1 MKSLIASL
9 LVLVFSSFAFG
20 ASASAFVLPEF
31 FSTNN
36 VTELRY
42 REWGALKGPVGT
54 VTIEF
59 PIRRVEFSLY
69 NSRKLEE
76 DGIPAVHGERRFD
89 VWRMGHDDKGG
100 VRIIEDED
108 WLAILN
114 DLSAADIGVW
124 QDRYDEPDVC
134 DGGLWQLEL
143 WSSTNL
149 VKRCGG
155 SNDAPLRHYRKLL
168 SAFKR
173 IGGSIGTVKFGI
185 GTLYD
190 AAWEKAETEPDA
202 EKRKNLLEKIEKFW
216 KERKAK
222 NDAEMEAEMKARC
235 RQKAAPDSD
244 EDICDEDVW
253 KDEITGI
260 VWRYDEISDEEGEKM
275 VELGVRRPA
284 VVSKDASRLE
294 KIALPG
300 RVNGMRVYM
309 VGSRAF
315 WGCTN
320 LVSVSIPAEVCGIY
334 PNAFASLRKLE
345 RIDVHEDN
353 KNYKSRDGALYS
365 KDGSSLIV
373 WPKATKSFWVTV
385 PGDVRRIVPDAFVGC
400 WGIFALTIPAS
411 VTNLYQLSF
420 AGCRHLSGVAFEG
433 GIPPMPDGNEWGR
446 LPEES
451 CLPKGCVIYA
461 DGAPSEVAY
470 RRTSPLAEARV
481 RVVSLVPSAL
491 QGVPSRVGWFA
502 VERRSLLT
510 SDEDGVGY
518 SFNEWDVETV
528 ASANVFISSGLPYE
542 TALFEAAW
550 KRNRALGRIAAEQLG
565 KEQLGPDPAEPL

>member
-9 LVLVFSSFAFG
+9 LILAFLSFAFG
-20 ASASAFVLPEF
+20 ASASAFELPEF
-31 FSTNN
+31 FSANN

-69 NSRKLEE
+69 NSRNLEE
-76 DGIPAVHGERRFD
+76 DGIPALHGERRFD
-89 VWRMGHDDKGG
+89 ARRMGHDDNGN

-108 WLAILN
+108 WLEILK

-124 QDRYDEPDVC
+124 QDRYDDPDVC

-143 WSSTNL
+143 WSGTNL

-155 SNDAPLRHYRKLL
+155 SNDVPLRYYRKLL
-168 SAFKR
+168 SAFNR
-173 IGGSIGTVKFGI
+173 IGGSIGTVKLGI

-190 AAWEKAETEPDA
+190 AAWEKAEKEPDA
-202 EKRKNLLEKIEKFW
+202 EKRKNLLEKIEKLW

-222 NDAEMEAEMKARC
+222 NDAEMEAEMKARRC
-235 RQKAAPDSD
+235 QKAVPDSD
-244 EDICDEDVW
+244 EYICDEDVW
-253 KDEITGI
+253 KDETTGM

-284 VVSKDASRLE
+284 VVSKDASQLE
-294 KIALPG
+294 NIALPG
-300 RVNGMRVYM
+300 KVNGMRVYM
-309 VGSRAF
+309 VGSRVF
-315 WGCTN
+315 RGCTN

-334 PNAFASLRKLE
+334 PDAFANLRKLE

-353 KNYKSRDGALYS
+353 ENYKSRDGALYS

-373 WPKATKSFWVTV
+373 WPKATKSFCVTV
-385 PGDVRRIVPDAFVGC
+385 PGDVRRIASDAFAGC
-400 WGIFALTIPAS
+400 WGIVALTIPAS
-411 VTNLYQLSF
+411 VTNLYQNSF
-420 AGCRHLSGVAFEG
+420 AGLRHLSGVAFEG
-433 GIPPMPDGNEWGR
+433 GIPPMPDGKEWGR

-470 RRTSPLAEARV
+470 RRTRPLAEAKV
-481 RVVSLVPSAL
+481 RAVSLVPSAL
-491 QGVPSRVGWFA
+491 QGVPSRAGRFA
-502 VERRSLLT
+502 VERRSLLVR
-510 SDEDGVGY
+510 DEDGVGY

-528 ASANVFISSGLPYE
+528 ASANVFIFSGLPCE

-550 KRNRALGRIAAEQLG
+550 KRNRALGCVLAEQLAT
-565 KEQLGPDPAEPL
+565 DTTEPL